1 MNKTLY
7 TRACKYLLT
16 RLIAARE
23 EAHLELKD
31 VAKKINC
38 TPLFIEKAEKGE
50 EKLDAI
56 QLKELA
62 DLYKKDIS
70 FFLLPDS
77 KKK

>member
-7 TRACKYLLT
+7 NKAHKFLIT
-16 RLIAARE
+16 RLVAARE
-23 EAHLELKD
+23 EARMDPGE
-31 VAKKINC
+31 AARRINC
-38 TPLFIEKAEKGE
+38 TRAFMERAENGE

-56 QLKELA
+56 RLKELA
-62 DLYKKDIS
+62 DLYKKDIN